1 MCPSENKEY
10 VNNPAKA
17 NGHSSK
23 FWVKTM
29 LINLPQKKQKDR
41 KVNPSDELAFTFYS
55 YNLSISMG
63 VAISYPKIG
72 QAPPVGLWW
81 MAQSRC
87 KLLRG

>member
-1 MCPSENKEY
+1 
-10 VNNPAKA
+10 
-17 NGHSSK
+17 
-23 FWVKTM
+23 M
-29 LINLPQKKQKDR
+29 LINLPQKEQKDR